1 MKTVSP
7 DLEWK
12 GDRVPVS
19 KRFDDPYYSLENG
32 FGETQHVFLKA
43 NKLPER
49 FVDGFSIGELGFGT
63 GLNFLATLLEW
74 RRSGQVGQ
82 LQFTSFEAY
91 PLTKEDL
98 ARALTP
104 FEDVASLSS
113 GLIDGWSDLVETG
126 QMIWPDVVLKLKV
139 GDARKTLPEWE
150 NKADCWY
157 LDGFSPAKNPELW
170 GAELLSAVFEHTKTG
185 GSAATYT
192 AAGFVRRNLEA
203 AGFRVQRVKGYGR
216 KRHMTVAYKEAQN
229 AK

>member
-12 GDRVPVS
+12 GDQVPVS

-74 RRSGQVGQ
+74 RRSGQVGHVHKFQ
-82 LQFTSFEAY
+82 PSAH
-91 PLTKEDL
+91 KRNL
-98 ARALTP
+98 ARVTP
-104 FEDVASLSS
+104 FEDLASLFS
-113 GLIDGWSDLVETG
+113 GLIDGWRLVETG